1 MKRKKS
7 MDKNYHILNTVHTI
21 NIWTL
26 LPAGLSP
33 HSCSELFLL
42 WNMDKSIYLV
52 HRCFPKHWQTL
63 IRWFEGAIW
72 PWSTLCDGWTLVG
85 ILRVKYRLYGNSFT
99 VNNWKIVSHPSF
111 DQSFT
116 HLPAGIKVCCEI
128 ICVKSQRF
136 SLWSHHV
143 VMIKKW
149 KYFFAI

>member
-26 LPAGLSP
+26 LPAGLSRP
-33 HSCSELFLL
+33 LPPFLSKLFLL

-52 HRCFPKHWQTL
+52 QGCFPKRLADPYQMV
-63 IRWFEGAIW
+63 IKEPF
-72 PWSTLCDGWTLVG
+72 DWTLVG
-85 ILRVKYRLYGNSFT
+85 ILRVKYRLYGNSYT

-111 DQSFT
+111 DQSY
-116 HLPAGIKVCCEI
+116 LPAGIKVCCEI

-136 SLWSHHV
+136 SLWSHNV